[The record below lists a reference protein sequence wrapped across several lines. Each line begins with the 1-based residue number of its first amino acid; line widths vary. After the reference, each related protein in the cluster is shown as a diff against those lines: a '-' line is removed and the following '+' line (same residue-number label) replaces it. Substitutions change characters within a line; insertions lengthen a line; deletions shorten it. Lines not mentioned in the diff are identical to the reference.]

1 MGRWSRLE
9 QAEKLAELEPSAS
22 QREQAQTVGVART
35 TLQHWQHRQADIK
48 ASASAVAFFESPEGL
63 EVLHRLVIAAQFVIT
78 LLGCG
83 GVRLVCQFLDL
94 SGLSAFVASSYGTQH
109 QLNVA
114 LEQAV
119 VAHGCTEQ
127 ARLGQW
133 MAPRSIALCQDETF
147 HPEICL
153 VGIEPVSNF
162 IVLERYAPDRTAV
175 RWTQALEQ
183 ALNGLPVEVIEVTSD
198 AAKGLCRHVKVD
210 LGAHS
215 SPDLFHVQHEVAKAM
230 SLNLARQVNAAQQAL
245 ETAQRTD
252 QAPLPLIMAEL
263 DLEEAQTRQ
272 TEAQTLLHELSDA
285 YHPYN
290 LSTGQAQ
297 SSESVGERLQACWE
311 QLTNLAHQA
320 QLPQRS
326 FQQLRK
332 AQRMTDALLATI
344 AFFFMTV
351 TAKVEALNLAPEI
364 ESLVYERLIPAIY
377 LDHVAAKTTAR
388 EPRQALRTQVAVL
401 LDPLNTADS
410 AFASLSVHERRQIE
424 QVATECAHLF
434 QRSSSCVEGRNGQLA
449 LQHHSR
455 HRLSDRKLAALTT
468 VHNYHTQRP
477 DGTTAAERFFGQTPR
492 NLFDHLVQKL
502 ELPGRPAKKR
512 LLPPKPPYLQPIAA

>member
-1 MGRWSRLE
+1 M
-9 QAEKLAELEPSAS
+9 
-22 QREQAQTVGVART
+22 
-35 TLQHWQHRQADIK
+35 
-48 ASASAVAFFESPEGL
+48 
-63 EVLHRLVIAAQFVIT
+63 
-78 LLGCG
+78 
-83 GVRLVCQFLDL
+83 
-94 SGLSAFVASSYGTQH
+94 
-109 QLNVA
+109 
-114 LEQAV
+114 
-119 VAHGCTEQ
+119 
-127 ARLGQW
+127 
-133 MAPRSIALCQDETF
+133 
-147 HPEICL
+147 
-153 VGIEPVSNF
+153 SNF

-198 AAKGLCRHVKVD
+198 AAKGLCHHVRLISVRIQ
-210 LGAHS
+210 S
-215 SPDLFHVQHEVAKAM
+215 RLFHVQHEVAKAM

-252 QAPLPLIMAEL
+252 QVHVHLIIAEL
-263 DLEEAQTRQ
+263 DLEDAQTRQ

-290 LSTGQAQ
+290 LRTGQAQ

-320 QLPQRS
+320 QLPKRS

-344 AFFFMTV
+344 SFFFMTV

-377 LDHVAAKTTAR
+377 LEHVAAKTTAHK
-388 EPRQALRTQVAVL
+388 PRHALRTQVAVL
-401 LDPLNTADS
+401 LDPLNTSDS
-410 AFASLSVHERRQIE
+410 AFASLSVHERHQIE

-455 HRLSDRKLAALTT
+455 HRL
-468 VHNYHTQRP
+468 QRP
-477 DGTTAAERFFGQTPR
+477 SSP
-492 NLFDHLVQKL
+492 H
-502 ELPGRPAKKR
+502 
-512 LLPPKPPYLQPIAA
+512 